1 MKKTILKLMVALVVV
16 GLATGCGAKNQNT
29 PAGGKNEPTT
39 TAKAK
44 IKGNCHAVECI
55 NKIDTSAT
63 VEDINAVMGF
73 EGTLTDEKYNIYKWE
88 ISDSESIEAKYY
100 SGKTPTIIAHFDDDT
115 IKNNKVDF
123 SRWNELKPLI
133 SKGIT
138 YEDFITYIGG
148 QEGVLV
154 EKSSSSNK
162 YRWVNSKG
170 GYLAAS
176 FGATTK
182 KCTFASGLM

>member
-44 IKGNCHAVECI
+44 IKGNCHALECI
-55 NKIDTSAT
+55 DKIETSAT
-63 VEDINAVMGF
+63 VEDINAIMGF
-73 EGTLTDEKYNIYKWE
+73 EGTLTDEKYNFYKWE
-88 ISDSESIEAKYY
+88 ISETESIEAKYY
-100 SGKTPTIIAHFDDDT
+100 SSKNPTIVANIDNDT

-138 YEDFITYIGG
+138 YDDFITYIGG
-148 QEGVLV
+148 EQGTLI

-162 YRWVNSKG
+162 YIWVNAKG
-170 GYLAAS
+170 GYLSAS
-176 FGATTK
+176 FGASTK
-182 KCTFASGLM
+182 KCTFASGRM